1 MESPAFS
8 MPHLI
13 NKIYLFRIVKPVTVE
28 NLETTGKIRRRLP
41 ICPFQPEPKSASA
54 AEALRQGFGLG
65 SLAEDESGAPEQGG
79 PAGWTWP

>member
-13 NKIYLFRIVKPVTVE
+13 NKIYLFRIVKPITVE
-28 NLETTGKIRRRLP
+28 NLETTGKIRRLP
-41 ICPFQPEPKSASA
+41 VCLFQLEPKSASA
-54 AEALRQGFGLG
+54 AEAPKRGFGLG

-79 PAGWTWP
+79 PAGWIWP